1 LEWLDESK
9 DNLLWY
15 KHGGE
20 ATVLAYES
28 VSVETKQNILNFETL
43 ENYHLDEQRRLY
55 VHAGFT
61 NVNGVDFEYFPG
73 LLLGQNLWETA
84 LALDKTMKRIIFL
97 SQTFYFI

>member
-1 LEWLDESK
+1 LHSWQSRRSIIEWLDESK

-61 NVNGVDFEYFPG
+61 NVNGVDYEYF
-73 LLLGQNLWETA
+73 
-84 LALDKTMKRIIFL
+84 LD
-97 SQTFYFI
+97 YFIGTEPCGNGIGIRQNHGNR